1 MLVKILAMGLSPP
14 IWKNVFHHLRVALPK
29 HPFSAG
35 IFSAPEEIA
44 FLLRDF
50 HPERLRR
57 EGVDYI
63 MCEVPPGAE
72 WDHRLPFLRRL
83 GAKASSPPVELVL
96 TLSTLEHGIKQ
107 LIQSRGPV
115 SLLVDRKLGF
125 MVSDPEFII
134 RKFPAN
140 FPRVRVDPHISTL
153 RLKSKRNGSR
163 EIRPESLP
171 HGSLVGFAEIEAIVV
186 EEEALS
192 PQDWL
197 RKVLKAE
204 QARLPRSGSPGLIRE
219 PKGLFLCPGLPLD
232 RITGAVI
239 DGAVFS
245 HMVDLG
251 HLTDNSRPFDALRNA
266 IRKTGNRHKRRWR
279 EVTRQI
285 RIAESKADMPLVCG
299 GGLPLVRE
307 TLAALLAG
315 RGFRRCI
322 ALETPTEGMF
332 REPVLVMRVGPW
344 SEGEMGAQVED
355 PIVVSLEEEFEG
367 LMLPIDALMDWRG
380 LSHQPAPAPEI
391 PLTAKTFAER
401 KEALESRGSKASD
414 GIALAENRSLLLRQ
428 ERGILV
434 SAQDKIAELLEA
446 REAVQVW
453 SGRLPS
459 SVKQVVVFSHD
470 PEEAGA
476 VLQALPGIA
485 KKRWFDLSSYTE
497 PDALQALSLEPL
509 REYLDGGAM
518 VITSASRE
526 RLKTLRARL
535 SEDLDGAAKGLEA
548 CDRARE
554 FYQGEQ
560 IKIAEAKEQL
570 ARQWVNDAI
579 DDWLE
584 RNMDVLLGQVE
595 VLRRRHERRWFSRA
609 LVNRVVLIP
618 SSEEN
623 REALLKACLAIYPGF
638 NVDHSAIVL
647 PPPPLQPEAPEAVEF
662 YSGMDSDSATEGEIP
677 PAREMP
683 PEQDNAMAADDNGGD
698 GAPLETWLREVVVF
712 LKDTKADLL
721 LIEHEREVAFPIL
734 ERLRSELTLLAETPA
749 IVILPDYWSPK
760 ENQPLHW
767 PRTRIICLPRLGGLN
782 PEDCAS
788 QLERIYSS

>member
-35 IFSAPEEIA
+35 IFSTPEEIA
-44 FLLRDF
+44 YLLRDF
-50 HPERLRR
+50 SPERLRR
-57 EGVDYI
+57 ESVDYI

-72 WDHRLPFLRRL
+72 WSHRLPFLRRL
-83 GAKASSPPVELVL
+83 AAKDSLPSVELVL

-115 SLLVDRKLGF
+115 SLLVDRKMGF
-125 MVSDPEFII
+125 MLSDPEFII

-140 FPRVRVDPHISTL
+140 FPRVRVDQHITAM
-153 RLKSKRNGSR
+153 RLKSKRNGLR
-163 EIRPESLP
+163 EIRPEALP
-171 HGSLVGFAEIEAIVV
+171 HGSLVGFSEIDAIIVD
-186 EEEALS
+186 EEALS

-197 RKVLKAE
+197 RRVLKAE

-251 HLTDNSRPFDALRNA
+251 HLTENSKPFDALRNA

-279 EVTRQI
+279 EVTRKI

-322 ALETPTEGMF
+322 ALEIPTEGMF

-344 SEGEMGAQVED
+344 GEGEMGAQVED
-355 PIVVSLEEEFEG
+355 PIVVSLEEEFES
-367 LMLPIDALMDWRG
+367 LMLPIDALLDWRE
-380 LSHQPAPAPEI
+380 LSHQQVAAPEI

-401 KEALESRGSKASD
+401 KDALESRGNKASD
-414 GIALAENRSLLLRQ
+414 GIALAKNRSLLLRQ
-428 ERGILV
+428 ERSILI
-434 SAQDKIAELLEA
+434 SAQEKIAELLEA

-459 SVKQVVVFSHD
+459 SVNQVVVFSHD

-509 REYLDGGAM
+509 RDYLDGGVM

-526 RLKTLRARL
+526 RLKTLSDRL
-535 SEDLDGAAKGLEA
+535 SGEIEEAARSLED
-548 CDRARE
+548 CDKARE
-554 FYQGEQ
+554 FYLGEQ
-560 IKIAEAKEQL
+560 NKIAEAKEQL
-570 ARQWVNDAI
+570 ARQWVNDAL

-584 RNMDVLLGQVE
+584 RNMDVLLDQVE
-595 VLRRRHERRWFSRA
+595 VLRHRHERRWFSRA
-609 LVNRVVLIP
+609 MVNRVVMIP

-623 REALLKACLAIYPGF
+623 REALMKACLAIYPGF
-638 NVDHSAIVL
+638 NVDHSAVVVI
-647 PPPPLQPEAPEAVEF
+647 PPPLLHGASETGPSPAGTAGDAGTIREGPTSPEIHPEREGSMETGGPEAN
-662 YSGMDSDSATEGEIP
+662 DT
-677 PAREMP
+677 
-683 PEQDNAMAADDNGGD
+683 
-698 GAPLETWLREVVVF
+698 PLKTWLREVIVF
-712 LKDTKADLL
+712 LKDTKADLI
-721 LIEHEREVAFPIL
+721 LIEHEREAAFPML

-749 IVILPDYWSPK
+749 ILILPDYWAPG
-760 ENQPLHW
+760 ENQPLNW
-767 PRTRIICLPRLGGLN
+767 PRTRIICLPRLGALTA
-782 PEDCAS
+782 EDCAS

>member
-1 MLVKILAMGLSPP
+1 M
-14 IWKNVFHHLRVALPK
+14 
-29 HPFSAG
+29 
-35 IFSAPEEIA
+35 
-44 FLLRDF
+44 
-50 HPERLRR
+50 
-57 EGVDYI
+57 
-63 MCEVPPGAE
+63 
-72 WDHRLPFLRRL
+72 
-83 GAKASSPPVELVL
+83 
-96 TLSTLEHGIKQ
+96 
-107 LIQSRGPV
+107 
-115 SLLVDRKLGF
+115 
-125 MVSDPEFII
+125 
-134 RKFPAN
+134 
-140 FPRVRVDPHISTL
+140 
-153 RLKSKRNGSR
+153 R
-163 EIRPESLP
+163 EIQPGDLP
-171 HGSLVGFAEIEAIVV
+171 RGSLVGFSEIDAVV
-186 EEEALS
+186 VNEEALS

-197 RKVLKAE
+197 REVLKAE
-204 QARLPRSGSPGLIRE
+204 KAKLPRSGSPGLIRE

-239 DGAVFS
+239 DGAVFP

-251 HLTDNSRPFDALRNA
+251 RLTESSRPFDALRNA

-322 ALETPTEGMF
+322 TLETPTEDMF

-344 SEGEMGAQVED
+344 GGGEMGVQVED

-380 LSHQPAPAPEI
+380 LPHQQTPVPEI

-401 KEALESRGSKASD
+401 KEALESRESKASD

-428 ERGILV
+428 EMDILT
-434 SAQDKIAELLEA
+434 SARNKIADLLEA

-459 SVKQVVVFSHD
+459 SVNQVVVFSHD

-485 KKRWFDLSSYTE
+485 RKRWFDLSSYTE

-509 REYLDGGAM
+509 REYLDGGVM

-526 RLKTLRARL
+526 RLKALRTKL
-535 SEDLDGAAKGLEA
+535 SEEFDEAGQGLEA
-548 CDRARE
+548 CHGARE
-554 FYQGEQ
+554 FYLGEQ
-560 IKIAEAKEQL
+560 SKIAGSKEQL
-570 ARQWVNDAI
+570 VRQWVNDAP

-584 RNMDVLLGQVE
+584 RNMDTLLGQVE
-595 VLRRRHERRWFSRA
+595 ILRRRHERRWFSRA
-609 LVNRVVLIP
+609 LVNRMVMIP

-623 REALLKACLAIYPGF
+623 REALMKTCLAIYPGF
-638 NVDHSAIVL
+638 NVDHSAVVAL
-647 PPPPLQPEAPEAVEF
+647 PPPRQHGSSEGMGFHSGTAGYAGTAP
-662 YSGMDSDSATEGEIP
+662 
-677 PAREMP
+677 EMP
-683 PEQDNAMAADDNGGD
+683 PEQDGSMETDDTD
-698 GAPLETWLREVVVF
+698 AYGAKLETWLQEVVVF
-712 LKDTKADLL
+712 LKDTRADLI
-721 LIEHEREVAFPIL
+721 LIENERELAFPIL
-734 ERLRSELTLLAETPA
+734 ERLRSELELLSETPA
-749 IVILPDYWSPK
+749 ILILPDYWAPK
-760 ENQPLHW
+760 ENQPLNW
-767 PRTRIICLPRLGGLN
+767 PRTRIICLPRLGALI